1 MQYYHKLRKRRLVYS
16 YQIQWFYTLQALTAG
31 SSQAVFE
38 HILESETGSRYL
50 QNLNNQFNAIFFN
63 QPQNTK
69 LNVLNFTD
77 VLEKLQNRCFT

>member
-31 SSQAVFE
+31 SSKAVFE